1 MKLAVVG
8 AGGRMGQ
15 AILRLAREDG
25 TIELVGASDAPGS
38 PDVGRDVGEVSRLG
52 VWGVALSGS
61 TEDALLGAEVCIDF
75 SSPRATASV
84 ARACARAGVALVSGT
99 TGLQDDA
106 LQAIDEA
113 AKSVPVLWA
122 PNTSAGVQVLAELVR
137 EAVARLGP
145 GYDIEVVE
153 VHHRRKVDAP
163 SGTALRLVEAAREGR
178 QGLTLVAG
186 REGTPGA
193 RKAEEIGVLAVRG
206 GDVIG
211 DHAVH
216 LLGDG
221 ERIELTH
228 RATSRDL
235 FGRGALRAA
244 RFLLGKAPGR
254 YTMRDVIA
262 GPLYCLPCRTI
273 LTTDLATTTTP
284 TMATTALATT
294 TTPITAAAEATVAG
308 GGSVAREARSS
319 WTWSCR
325 RSFSPRRTAW
335 YARRREI

>member
-25 TIELVGASDAPGS
+25 SIELVGASDAPGS

-61 TEDALLGAEVCIDF
+61 VEDALLGAEVCIDF

-84 ARACARAGVALVSGT
+84 ARACARARVALVSGT
-99 TGLQDDA
+99 TGLPEDA

-113 AKSVPVLWA
+113 ARSIPVLWA

-153 VHHRRKVDAP
+153 VHHRRKADAP

-178 QGLTLVAG
+178 EGLTVVAG

-193 RKAEEIGVLAVRG
+193 RKAEEIGVFAVRG

-235 FGRGALRAA
+235 FARGALRAA

-262 GPLYCLPCRTI
+262 GSLYCLPCLTI
-273 LTTDLATTTTP
+273 LLLTAP
-284 TMATTALATT
+284 ATTAPATT
-294 TTPITAAAEATVAG
+294 ITATTITATTDAAKATGEG
-308 GGSVAREARSS
+308 GGSGARRARSS
-319 WTWSCR
+319 STWSCR
-325 RSFSPRRTAW
+325 RSCSPRRTVW
-335 YARRREI
+335 CGRRRGI